1 MRRGKEATVGFGLLI
16 TLEREI
22 PGVDPDDFAGR
33 AVAAARHDLESI
45 AQDLDLPGLGEF
57 VSFGRAEAEALAE
70 DMKFDTPTAGKSTAR
85 WFSSARGLEVVRAL
99 TGHLEK
105 SPDEVNDP
113 DAVLEELRAVERILE
128 AAERE
133 SVGFRLSVDY

>member
-1 MRRGKEATVGFGLLI
+1 MGFGLVI
-16 TLEREI
+16 TLQREI
-22 PGVDPDDFAGR
+22 DGVDPDRFEGR

-70 DMKFDTPTAGKSTAR
+70 DMKFDTPTAGRGTER
-85 WFSSARGLEVVRAL
+85 WFVSRRGLEVVRAL
-99 TGHLEK
+99 GRHVREN
-105 SPDEVNDP
+105 PDDVEEP
-113 DAVLEELRAVERILE
+113 DRILEELDAIESILA

-133 SVGFRLSVDY
+133 GVGFRLSIDY

>member
-1 MRRGKEATVGFGLLI
+1 MGFGLLI

-22 PGVDPDDFAGR
+22 PGVNPDAFAGR

-45 AQDLDLPGLGEF
+45 AQDLDQPGLGEF

-70 DMKFDTPTAGKSTAR
+70 DMKFDTPTAVKSTAR
-85 WFSSARGLEVVRAL
+85 WFSSARALEVVRAL
-99 TGHLEK
+99 SGHLEE
-105 SPDEVNDP
+105 SPDDVDDP
-113 DAVLEELRAVERILE
+113 GAVLEELRAIERILE

-133 SVGFRLSVDY
+133 SIGFRLSIDY